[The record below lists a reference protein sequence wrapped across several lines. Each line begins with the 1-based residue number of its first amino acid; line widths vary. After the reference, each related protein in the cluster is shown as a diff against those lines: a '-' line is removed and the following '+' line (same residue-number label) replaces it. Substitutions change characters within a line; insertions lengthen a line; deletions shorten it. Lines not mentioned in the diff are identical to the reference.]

1 MTELVQSPLSH
12 KMRQVKHIHFIGIGG
27 VGMSGIAEVLHN
39 QGYTVSGSDKA
50 QSTATDR
57 LTAQGIHCYYG
68 HDASHVKGADVVVF
82 SSAVLPDN
90 VEWIAAQQAR
100 ITMVPRAQMLAELM
114 RFRFG
119 IAIAGT
125 HGKTTT
131 TSLIASI
138 FAQAKLDPTYVIGG
152 KLNSVGMNA
161 KLGLGHYLIAEADES
176 DASFLLLNPMVAV
189 VTNIDE
195 DHMSTYENDP
205 GKLKQAFLNFIH
217 KVPFYGTV
225 IVCIDDPV
233 IKALLPEINR
243 PVVTYGF
250 DEGAD
255 ICAKH
260 FKAHGL
266 SSSFECVVKG
276 RSYALHLNIP
286 GRHNVLNALAS
297 IAAGLEEGIDMSV
310 IAQVFKE
317 FAGIGRRFQATEIVL
332 NGKNMTLVD
341 DYGHHPKELSVIQQT
356 IRESWP
362 DRRLVTVF
370 QPHRFTRT
378 HDLFDDFVNV
388 LSKTDELV
396 LLEVYSAGET
406 PIAGA
411 TSRELVRAIRQ
422 RATVEPVLLT
432 EPNDLVDVL
441 SRVTQD
447 GDMVLMQ
454 GAGSIGGLYQSLAS
468 EYAHEGHTT
477 AESKQS

>member
-1 MTELVQSPLSH
+1 MSELMQSPLTQ

-50 QSTATDR
+50 SSPATER
-57 LTAQGIHCYYG
+57 LVAQGIPCYAG
-68 HDASHVKGADVVVF
+68 HDPSHIKGADVVVY
-82 SSAVLPDN
+82 SSAILPDN
-90 VEWIAAQQAR
+90 IEWKAAQQSR

-161 KLGLGHYLIAEADES
+161 KLGLGHYLVAEADES

-205 GKLKQAFLNFIH
+205 QKLKQAFLNFIH

-225 IVCIDDPV
+225 IVCLDDPV
-233 IKALLPEINR
+233 IRELIPEINR
-243 PVVTYGF
+243 PVITYGF
-250 DEGAD
+250 DEKAD
-255 ICAKH
+255 IAAKH
-260 FKAHGL
+260 FKAEGMR
-266 SSSFECVVKG
+266 SRFECVVNGK
-276 RSYALHLNIP
+276 SHAFYLNLP

-297 IAAGLEEGIDMSV
+297 IAAGLEEGIPMSV
-310 IAQVFKE
+310 ITKVLSE
-317 FAGIGRRFQATEIVL
+317 FAGIGRRFQTTEIML
-332 NGKNMTLVD
+332 EGKRVTLVD

-356 IRESWP
+356 VRESWP
-362 DRRLVTVF
+362 NRRLITVF
-370 QPHRFTRT
+370 QPHRYTRT

-396 LLEVYSAGET
+396 LLEVYSAGEP
-406 PIAGA
+406 PIPGA
-411 TSRELVRAIRQ
+411 NSRELIRAIRQ
-422 RATVEPVLLT
+422 RSSVEPILLSEPSDLAQVLT
-432 EPNDLVDVL
+432 TL
-441 SRVTQD
+441 SRE
-447 GDMVLMQ
+447 GDMILMQ
-454 GAGSIGGLYQSLAS
+454 GAGSIGGLYQSLTQTFGVHHDHVS
-468 EYAHEGHTT
+468 
-477 AESKQS
+477 